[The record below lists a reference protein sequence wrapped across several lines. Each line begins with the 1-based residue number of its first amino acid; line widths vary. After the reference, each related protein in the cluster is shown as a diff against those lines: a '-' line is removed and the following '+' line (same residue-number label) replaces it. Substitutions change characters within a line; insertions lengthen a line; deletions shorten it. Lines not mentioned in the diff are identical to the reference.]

1 MVFEIRNAKS
11 CFGEVIE
18 EYPILK
24 KYNYKKTKN
33 KEIIEIN
40 NLEELMKLI
49 KDVENEL
56 VISKDKIL
64 IYDDYIE

>member
-1 MVFEIRNAKS
+1 MLFKIRNATS

-18 EYPILK
+18 EYPILQ

-33 KEIIEIN
+33 KETIEIN
-40 NLEELMKLI
+40 SLEELMKLI
-49 KDVENEL
+49 KDVKNEL
-56 VISKDKIL
+56 VISKDEIL

>member
-1 MVFEIRNAKS
+1 MIFKIRNATS

-18 EYPILK
+18 EYPILQ

-33 KEIIEIN
+33 KETVEIN
-40 NLEELMKLI
+40 SLEELMKLI
-49 KDVENEL
+49 KDVKNEL
-56 VISKDKIL
+56 VISKDEIL

>member
-1 MVFEIRNAKS
+1 MIFEIRNATS

-18 EYPILK
+18 EYPILQ

-33 KEIIEIN
+33 KETVEIN
-40 NLEELMKLI
+40 SLEELMKLI
-49 KDVENEL
+49 KDVKNEL
-56 VISKDKIL
+56 VISKDEIL